1 MTADINPANHGET
14 VAMVD
19 LADAALAAAAVA
31 AAAAAFH
38 GWSRMP
44 APARGE
50 ILRRAADILAS
61 RTEAIARDFTREE
74 GKPLAESTGEVGR
87 AIAVLRYFA
96 GQTLEPDSETY
107 PSQSPT
113 TLLFARREP
122 LGVVSIVTPWNF
134 PIAIPAWK
142 SRRRWRTAHGGVE
155 AGGDRATHRGAPSHR
170 ADRGRAARGRAEPGA
185 GGGRRWATCS

>member
-38 GWSRMP
+38 GWSQMP

-87 AIAVLRYFA
+87 AIAVLR
-96 GQTLEPDSETY
+96 L
-107 PSQSPT
+107 
-113 TLLFARREP
+113 
-122 LGVVSIVTPWNF
+122 
-134 PIAIPAWK
+134 
-142 SRRRWRTAHGGVE
+142 
-155 AGGDRATHRGAPSHR
+155 
-170 ADRGRAARGRAEPGA
+170 
-185 GGGRRWATCS
+185 